1 MKVMVDFVVT
11 LYIIHVVTLYIIQYT
26 DYLTNKLRSQSAK
39 IVYLVHLLQYQ
50 CYPNCSHIKEFC
62 IS

>member
-1 MKVMVDFVVT
+1 MKVMVDF
-11 LYIIHVVTLYIIQYT
+11 VVTLYIIQYT